1 MDACQHCGTVLP
13 TGDVGGPYCP
23 NCGALAGART
33 AVHAGVGGFAGQ
45 GAAPGLDGSQ
55 THLTSPSGPPAADPF
70 EAFYRPAPGA
80 PSPHNRTQVMPTIPP
95 QAPPPGAEQAGS
107 GVQRDADQGYPPQ
120 PYQSPSFGPAPAG
133 RQFAD
138 GQQHTAGQAGYDQ
151 PAYDQ
156 PIDYQ
161 AATDVRPYSEPY
173 EGPYA
178 DDYQDGPAEPRRN
191 RAATIGIG
199 VAAAAILVIVVSLIT
214 LGGGK
219 SAATPQ
225 AASSQPTEV
234 LTPTA
239 PKAGAQAAT
248 TPPTSA
254 PNSPA
259 VHVPGQLRL
268 GDTGAEVKWLQNRLK
283 QLNFY
288 GGDAT
293 GTFDQA
299 TLAAVQ
305 AFQAHAH
312 TADPSGVV
320 ARSTKTALIAAGS
333 RPRLSLF
340 TPGDQGGKKKGG
352 GAVVGSDDVKRLQRA
367 LSVALNQDVKATG
380 EFDVATVGAVIQYQG
395 LVGLAPDG
403 IVGDRVWGA
412 LQQGKIAG

>member
-23 NCGALAGART
+23 NCGAMTAART
-33 AVHAGVGGFAGQ
+33 TVPAGVGGFAGQ
-45 GAAPGLDGSQ
+45 SGAPGLGSSQ
-55 THLTSPSGPPAADPF
+55 THLTSPSGPPAEDPF

-80 PSPHNRTQVMPTIPP
+80 PSPHTRTQVMPAIPP
-95 QAPPPGAEQAGS
+95 QTPPPGAEQTGH
-107 GVQRDADQGYPPQ
+107 GQTRADQGYPPQ
-120 PYQSPSFGPAPAG
+120 PYQDPSFGPAPA
-133 RQFAD
+133 AA
-138 GQQHTAGQAGYDQ
+138 QHTAGQ

-161 AATDVRPYSEPY
+161 AATDRPYSEPY

-178 DDYQDGPAEPRRN
+178 EDYQDGPAEPRSN

-199 VAAAAILVIVVSLIT
+199 VAAAAVLVIIVSLIT

-219 SAATPQ
+219 STATPQ
-225 AASSQPTEV
+225 AGNSQPTEV
-234 LTPTA
+234 VTPSA
-239 PKAGAQAAT
+239 PKAGAPSAT
-248 TPPTSA
+248 EPPTSA

-259 VHVPGQLRL
+259 VPVPGQLRL

-288 GGDAT
+288 DGDAT

-333 RPRLSLF
+333 RPRLSLL

-352 GAVVGSDDVKRLQRA
+352 AAGSDDVKRLQRSLA
-367 LSVALNQDVKATG
+367 VALNQDVKATG
-380 EFDVATVGAVIQYQG
+380 EFDVATVSAVIQYQAA
-395 LVGLAPDG
+395 VGLGPDG